1 MSKDKGIFMSQRKVF
16 EFETIQK
23 YLIGSLSRTEAA
35 LLLGVC
41 VKTVTRKT
49 KKVKNEGLLGVQHGN
64 CNKRPANKKS
74 DLLEKHVKNLI
85 TKNYYD
91 RNIVHIQET
100 LSSYHSICIKYST
113 LRRWCHDVN
122 VIKKKKK
129 RRSPQVRKLRPRAA
143 HEGFLL
149 QMDGSPHF
157 YVPHKEWV
165 LIAAIDDATS
175 KIAAAEFYHSETTFN
190 CMDILEQVI
199 KSKGVPWAVYVDK
212 AGWLSGS
219 KRAHFGEFRRACEEL
234 GIELIFAN
242 SPQAKGRIER
252 WFQVPQDRLVA
263 ELRTHKITD
272 LEEANKYLKNEFI
285 SEYWNTKKTVEARE
299 SETKYKPAPTDTVL
313 REILSQREY
322 RKINNDYTFKWKN
335 NSYQIENP
343 GGDIRNQD
351 VELRFY
357 KDGES
362 AVFHAGRLLDVK
374 LVQSATKK
382 RVA

>member
-1 MSKDKGIFMSQRKVF
+1 LGVNEGFFMSQRKVF

-23 YLIGSLSRTEAA
+23 YLVGSLSRAETA

-41 VKTVTRKT
+41 SKTVTRKA
-49 KKVKNEGLLGVQHGN
+49 KKVKDEGLLGIQHGN
-64 CNKRPANKKS
+64 RNRRPVNKKS
-74 DLLEKHVKNLI
+74 DLLEKHVKKLI

-91 RNIVHIQET
+91 RNILHIQET
-100 LSSYHSICIKYST
+100 LSSNHGITIKYST

-122 VIKKKKK
+122 VVKKKKK
-129 RRSPQVRKLRPRAA
+129 RRTSQVRKKRTRMAN
-143 HEGFLL
+143 EGFLL

-157 YVPHKEWV
+157 YVPNKEWV

-175 KIAAAEFYHSETTFN
+175 KIAASEFYDSETTFN

-199 KSKGVPWAVYVDK
+199 KTKGVPWGVYVDR

-263 ELRTHKITD
+263 ELRSHKITD
-272 LEEANKYLKNEFI
+272 MEKANEYLKKVFI
-285 SEYWNTKKTVEARE
+285 DEYWNAKKTVDARE
-299 SETKYKPAPTDTVL
+299 PETKYRPAPTDTEL

-322 RKINNDYTFKWKN
+322 RKVNNDYTFRWKN
-335 NSYQIENP
+335 NCYQIENP

-362 AVFHAGRLLDVK
+362 AVFHAGRILDVK

-382 RVA
+382 RAA